1 MPLFDVPLQCDMHTS
16 YDFVFAGAWH
26 PDISS
31 FQADLEAHYDLTGTM
46 QLYHD
51 QDFNDGKSIIQLKI
65 EKPNLK
71 HLMARLLFQMEKSF
85 MCNLSWRFRK
95 STLTR
100 TLESTHAS
108 VHQVH

>member
-51 QDFNDGKSIIQLKI
+51 QDFTDGKFIYWKTRKL
-65 EKPNLK
+65 NLK
-71 HLMARLLFQMEKSF
+71 LKLKV
-85 MCNLSWRFRK
+85 NLK
-95 STLTR
+95 NNLNSTYKL
-100 TLESTHAS
+100 
-108 VHQVH
+108 

>member
-51 QDFNDGKSIIQLKI
+51 QDFTDGKFIIQKNSKTQQLHLKLNV
-65 EKPNLK
+65 KLNPC
-71 HLMARLLFQMEKSF
+71 RF
-85 MCNLSWRFRK
+85 MNTKWYPLRRFWHPLS
-95 STLTR
+95 S
-100 TLESTHAS
+100 
-108 VHQVH
+108 

>member
-51 QDFNDGKSIIQLKI
+51 QDFTDGKFIIQRTRKFN
-65 EKPNLK
+65 NLTPGGK
-71 HLMARLLFQMEKSF
+71 
-85 MCNLSWRFRK
+85 NW
-95 STLTR
+95 TR
-100 TLESTHAS
+100 CTIVCLI
-108 VHQVH
+108 VIVGL